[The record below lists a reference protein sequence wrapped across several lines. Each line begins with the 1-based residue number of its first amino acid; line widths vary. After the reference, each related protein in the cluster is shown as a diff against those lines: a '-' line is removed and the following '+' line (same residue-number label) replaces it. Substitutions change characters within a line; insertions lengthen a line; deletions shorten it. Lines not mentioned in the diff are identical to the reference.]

1 MNIVMTGGT
10 SGIGKFALASLAREG
25 ARIVLGARRSGP
37 QNVETIDLDLARLS
51 SVRAF
56 ASVVH
61 DRLGGN
67 GIDALI
73 LNAGIQSRS
82 IDERTADGFETTFA
96 VNHLAHYLLLR
107 LLQPDLAQGAT
118 VVLTTSGTHDPEEK
132 TLVPPPRHARAP
144 LLAHPEVDP
153 EKDKSPT
160 AAAGRAYSSSKLCNL
175 LTARAFAAR
184 PEILA
189 RGIGVIAFDPG
200 PTPGTGL
207 LRNGGPVLA
216 AVWRSFGFLLRPAFS
231 GSNRPET
238 AGRVLSDLAR
248 GAIERP
254 EGRLYATLRSG
265 RLSWPEPSLLARRD
279 EVAEALWIDSAELVG
294 LTDPAIE

>member
-25 ARIVLGARRSGP
+25 ARILLGIRRAGLED
-37 QNVETIDLDLARLS
+37 VDTIDLDLARLA

-56 ASVVH
+56 ASIVH
-61 DRLGGN
+61 DRLGGS

-73 LNAGIQSRS
+73 LYAGAQSKS

-107 LLQPDLAQGAT
+107 LLQPELAQGAV

-132 TLVPPPRHARAP
+132 TLMPPPRHARAR

-153 EKDKSPT
+153 ERDKSPA
-160 AAAGRAYSSSKLCNL
+160 AAAGRAYPSSKLCNI

-207 LRNGGPVLA
+207 MRNGGPVLA
-216 AVWRSFGFLLRPAFS
+216 AIRRSFGFLLRPLFR

-238 AGRVLSDLAR
+238 
-248 GAIERP
+248 
-254 EGRLYATLRSG
+254 
-265 RLSWPEPSLLARRD
+265 ARRD

-294 LTDPAIE
+294 FEARESQ

>member
-1 MNIVMTGGT
+1 MC
-10 SGIGKFALASLAREG
+10 
-25 ARIVLGARRSGP
+25 RR
-37 QNVETIDLDLARLS
+37 
-51 SVRAF
+51 RAT
-56 ASVVH
+56 
-61 DRLGGN
+61 
-67 GIDALI
+67 
-73 LNAGIQSRS
+73 LNAR
-82 IDERTADGFETTFA
+82 
-96 VNHLAHYLLLR
+96 
-107 LLQPDLAQGAT
+107 
-118 VVLTTSGTHDPEEK
+118 
-132 TLVPPPRHARAP
+132 
-144 LLAHPEVDP
+144 LLAHPEADP
-153 EKDKSPT
+153 ERDKSPA

-189 RGIGVIAFDPG
+189 RGIRVIAFDPG

-216 AVWRSFGFLLRPAFS
+216 AIWRSFGFLLRPVFS
-231 GSNRPET
+231 GSNRPEV
-238 AGRVLSDLAR
+238 AGRALSDLAR

-265 RLSWPEPSLLARRD
+265 RIAWPEPSLLARRD